1 MNEKKPTVSPVNL
14 VERNGLKYKKFN
26 DVPFTGSVKGKQ
38 KGTYKNFKKD
48 GLWETY
54 YENGKLK
61 KRGAYKDGNE
71 DDLWVS
77 YYGNGQLLSKST
89 YKDGA
94 REGLYEYY
102 DENGKLKKKG
112 TYKDG
117 KLISD

>member
-1 MNEKKPTVSPVNL
+1 MNEKNPKSPENL

-26 DVPFTGSVKGKQ
+26 GVPFTGSVKGKQ
-38 KGTYKNFKKD
+38 KGTYKDGKKE
-48 GLWETY
+48 GLWERY
-54 YENGKLK
+54 HWNGQLE

-89 YKDGA
+89 YKNGV